1 MALQS
6 RIHVERRWKP
16 HSLASRGSSIMRL
29 LREVIDPPVAGY
41 IVTLPEYHLSF
52 TSGVGK
58 GMLCHYIRIS
68 H

>member
-1 MALQS
+1 
-6 RIHVERRWKP
+6 
-16 HSLASRGSSIMRL
+16 MRL

-58 GMLCHYIRIS
+58 GMLCHYIRVSNCVSVGLYSRATSKTDSAKYKRRSI
-68 H
+68 